1 MFDAMMARFP
11 DHQALVSRHP
21 ACATSTRSSA
31 SMSTAARAGSDGPR
45 GGQGRAGG
53 DLGAQLRGV
62 GHHPVRRRQ
71 DPRHPRQH
79 QSELS
84 SPSMACTRAPR
95 PTRVL
100 SENSAH
106 AAAVRGSGKP
116 TRLGKCSSMGGDG
129 RLGLPWGANAG
140 PSRESRTRGTA
151 STRSRPWSAQS
162 RRGGP
167 LCAAWA
173 GPRFACT
180 RRAAGASQVLDG
192 ELAVPVEEEGEEPK
206 QAEQEG
212 DHRTGIDSG
221 SEPRDQPLARRTRL
235 WRGTGGRNSTLDF

>member
-1 MFDAMMARFP
+1 MALGVAKGERVGIWAP
-11 DHQALVSRHP
+11 NCAEWAITQSAAAKIRAILVSINPSYPVPRWRVHAPLARRAYCPKTQRMRQQSAAPASRH
-21 ACATSTRSSA
+21 ASA
-31 SMSTAARAGSDGPR
+31 SVRAW
-45 GGQGRAGG
+45 AGMG
-53 DLGAQLRGV
+53 D
-62 GHHPVRRRQ
+62 
-71 DPRHPRQH
+71 
-79 QSELS
+79 
-84 SPSMACTRAPR
+84 
-95 PTRVL
+95 
-100 SENSAH
+100 SA
-106 AAAVRGSGKP
+106 
-116 TRLGKCSSMGGDG
+116 
-129 RLGLPWGANAG
+129 PWGANAG